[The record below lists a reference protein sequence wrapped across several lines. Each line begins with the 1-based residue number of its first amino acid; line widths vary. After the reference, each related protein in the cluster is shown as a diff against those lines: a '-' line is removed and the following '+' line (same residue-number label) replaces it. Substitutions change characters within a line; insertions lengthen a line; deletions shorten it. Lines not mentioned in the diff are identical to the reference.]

1 MSISTEAVDRARRA
15 DVPFVAAAVAYYWL
29 GSLVPVLAL
38 GFVVVQ
44 LTYGPVLADAT
55 LAYLDGALTATGR
68 SVLRRA
74 LVDSSGATGLGVAGA
89 VGLVWGWT
97 RLYGAL
103 EAAFERVYETTGND
117 GFAARAVAGA
127 IVVPAISVGM
137 VLAASGLL
145 TGSDDVAWQIL
156 HVVAVALALF
166 PVFVTLPPTR
176 PRLRAAMVGA
186 ATTAVAWSTL
196 RIAFETYATYGSYS
210 PAYGVIGGVILV
222 VTFLY
227 LGALAL
233 LVAVALTATLDD

>member
-1 MSISTEAVDRARRA
+1 MSAPTEAVARARRA

-44 LTYGPVLADAT
+44 LTYGGVLADAT
-55 LAYLDGALTATGR
+55 LAQLDGALTETGR

-74 LVDSSGATGLGVAGA
+74 LVDSSGATGLGVVGV

-103 EAAFERVYETTGND
+103 EAAFERVYETTGDD
-117 GFAARAVAGA
+117 GLAARAVAGA

-137 VLAASGLL
+137 ALAASGLL
-145 TGSDDVAWQIL
+145 THSDGLTWELL

-166 PVFVTLPPTR
+166 PVFVTLPPSR
-176 PRLRAAMVGA
+176 PGLRAALLGA
-186 ATTAVAWSTL
+186 ATTAVAWSAL
-196 RIAFETYATYGSYS
+196 RAAFEAYATYGSYS
-210 PAYGVIGGVILV
+210 PAYGVLGGIVLV

-227 LGALAL
+227 LGAFAL
-233 LVAVALTATLDD
+233 LVAVALTATLDG